1 MKELK
6 NISLLPY
13 NTFGIDAKAK
23 LFIEYYS
30 LDELRQVL
38 KEHKGEQILH
48 IGQGSNLLF
57 TSDFNGVIL
66 HSGMARAKFL
76 DDETVEAQNGL
87 RLDDMIAQLTDMGY
101 SGLEKL
107 SLIPGEV
114 GASAVQNV
122 GAYGC
127 EAKDVIVRVNTLNVE
142 TLEER
147 VFTNE
152 ECRFGYRDS
161 IFKHELKGKYIV
173 TSVVYKV
180 KPGDATKTREEI
192 IATRMAKLPTVGEV
206 GSAGSFFMNPFVPE
220 EKVNELLKLYPDMP
234 HYPVGAPS
242 VNQRSVC
249 DGESGGTS
257 CPVDLA
263 ERYQHHNLVAERE
276 KIPAAWLIEQ
286 CGWKGKTL
294 GGAQVWPKQ
303 PLVIV
308 NANNATPE
316 DIIALAA
323 RIRDC
328 VKDIFGIE
336 ISPEVIYI

>member
-1 MKELK
+1 MEHEQMV
-6 NISLLPY
+6 NIP
-13 NTFGIDAKAK
+13 NTFGMDVKAR
-23 LFIEYYS
+23 LFIEYHS
-30 LDELRQVL
+30 LDELREVL
-38 KEHKGEQILH
+38 KEHKGEPILH

-57 TSDFNGVIL
+57 TKDFDGVIL
-66 HSGMARAKFL
+66 HSGMARARFL

-87 RLDDMIAQLTDMGY
+87 KLDDMIAQLTDMGY

-122 GAYGC
+122 GAYGV
-127 EAKDVIVRVNTLNVE
+127 EAKDVIERVYTIDVE

-161 IFKHELKGKYIV
+161 AFKHELKGKYIV

-192 IATRMAKLPTVGEV
+192 IQTRLEKLPAVGEV

-220 EKVNELLKLYPDMP
+220 EKANELLAQYPDMP
-234 HYPVGAPS
+234 HFPVE
-242 VNQRSVC
+242 
-249 DGESGGTS
+249 GER
-257 CPVDLA
+257 V
-263 ERYQHHNLVAERE
+263 

-308 NANNATPE
+308 NANHATPD

-323 RIRDC
+323 AISKS
-328 VKDIFGIE
+328 VKDKFGIE
-336 ISPEVIYI
+336 LHPEVNYI

>member
-1 MKELK
+1 M
-6 NISLLPY
+6 ISNLNYPIP
-13 NTFGIDAKAK
+13 NTFGIDAKAR

-38 KEHKGEQILH
+38 KEHKGERMLH

-57 TSDFNGVIL
+57 TQDFDGVIL

-76 DDETVEAQNGL
+76 DNETVEAQNGL

-122 GAYGC
+122 GAYGV
-127 EAKDVIVRVNTLNVE
+127 EAKDVIERVYTIDVE
-142 TLEER
+142 SGEER
-147 VFTNE
+147 VFTNA
-152 ECRFGYRDS
+152 ECKFGYRDS
-161 IFKHELKGKYIV
+161 AFKHELRGKYIV

-192 IATRMAKLPTVGEV
+192 TETRNGKLPKVGEV

-220 EKVNELLKLYPDMP
+220 EQAKELLKQYPDMP
-234 HYPVGAPS
+234 HFQTPQGV
-242 VNQRSVC
+242 
-249 DGESGGTS
+249 
-257 CPVDLA
+257 
-263 ERYQHHNLVAERE
+263 

-308 NANNATPE
+308 NANHASAQ
-316 DIIALAA
+316 DIMELAA
-323 RIRDC
+323 QVSAS
-328 VKDIFGIE
+328 VKEKFNIDIH
-336 ISPEVIYI
+336 PEVNYI

>member
-1 MKELK
+1 MRVVS

-30 LDELRQVL
+30 LDELKQVL
-38 KEHKGEQILH
+38 KEHKGEKILH

-57 TSDFNGVIL
+57 TKDFDGVIL
-66 HSGMARAKFL
+66 HSGMARARFL

-87 RLDDMIAQLTDMGY
+87 RLDDLIAQLTDMQYCGM
-101 SGLEKL
+101 EKL

-122 GAYGC
+122 GAYGV
-127 EAKDVIVRVNTLNVE
+127 EAKDVIERVYTMDVE

-147 VFTNE
+147 VFSNA

-161 IFKHELKGKYIV
+161 AFKHELKGRYIV
-173 TSVVYKV
+173 TSVVYHVSK
-180 KPGDATKTREEI
+180 GDATKTREEI
-192 IATRMAKLPTVGEV
+192 IETRNGKLPKVGEV

-220 EKVNELLKLYPDMP
+220 EQANELLKRYPDMP
-234 HYPVGAPS
+234 HFPS
-242 VNQRSVC
+242 PQGV
-249 DGESGGTS
+249 
-257 CPVDLA
+257 
-263 ERYQHHNLVAERE
+263 

-303 PLVIV
+303 ALVIV
-308 NANNATPE
+308 NAQNATAK
-316 DIIALAA
+316 DIMDLAA
-323 RIRDC
+323 AIR
-328 VKDIFGIE
+328 KDVQDKFNITIN
-336 ISPEVIYI
+336 PEVNYI

>member
-1 MKELK
+1 MKKCENAK
-6 NISLLPY
+6 IP
-13 NTFGIDAKAK
+13 NTFGLDAKAR

-38 KEHKGEQILH
+38 KEHKGERILH

-57 TSDFNGVIL
+57 TKNFDGVIL
-66 HSGMARAKFL
+66 HSGMARARFL

-87 RLDDMIAQLTDMGY
+87 RLDDLIAQLTDMAY
-101 SGLEKL
+101 CGLEKL

-122 GAYGC
+122 GAYGV
-127 EAKDVIVRVNTLNVE
+127 EAKDVIERVYTMDVE

-152 ECRFGYRDS
+152 ECKFGYRDS

-173 TSVVYKV
+173 TSVVYHVSK
-180 KPGDATKTREEI
+180 GDATRTREEI
-192 IATRMAKLPTVGEV
+192 IQTRMAKLPTVGEV

-220 EKVNELLKLYPDMP
+220 EKAKELLELYPDMP
-234 HYPVGAPS
+234 HFPVQQESSLPSLQGGA
-242 VNQRSVC
+242 
-249 DGESGGTS
+249 GG
-257 CPVDLA
+257 
-263 ERYQHHNLVAERE
+263 RLV
-276 KIPAAWLIEQ
+276 KVPAAWLIEQ

-308 NANNATPE
+308 NANHATPE

-323 RIRDC
+323 QVSAS
-328 VKDIFGIE
+328 VKERFGID
-336 ISPEVIYI
+336 IHPEVNYI

>member
-1 MKELK
+1 MKTYN

-30 LDELRQVL
+30 LDELRQAL
-38 KEHKGEQILH
+38 KEYKGEPILH

-57 TSDFNGVIL
+57 TKDFEGVIL

-101 SGLEKL
+101 CGLEKL

-127 EAKDVIVRVNTLNVE
+127 EAKDVINRVYTIDVE

-147 VFTNE
+147 VFSNE

-161 IFKHELKGKYIV
+161 AFKHELKGKYIV

-180 KPGDATKTREEI
+180 KPGDATKTRQEI
-192 IATRMAKLPTVGEV
+192 IETRMAKLPAVGEV
-206 GSAGSFFMNPFVPE
+206 GSAGSFFMNPFIPE
-220 EKVNELLKLYPDMP
+220 EQANALLEQYPDMP
-234 HYPVGAPS
+234 YFEVPS
-242 VNQRSVC
+242 NNLKQPQT
-249 DGESGGTS
+249 TS
-257 CPVDLA
+257 N
-263 ERYQHHNLVAERE
+263 YI

-308 NANNATPE
+308 NAHNASAQ
-316 DIIALAA
+316 DIIDLAA
-323 RIRDC
+323 QISAS
-328 VKDIFGIE
+328 VKEKFGIE
-336 ISPEVIYI
+336 IRPEVNYI

>member
-1 MKELK
+1 MKTCK

-13 NTFGIDAKAK
+13 NTFGVDAKAK

-38 KEHKGEQILH
+38 KEHKGEKILH

-57 TSDFNGVIL
+57 TQDFDGVIL
-66 HSGMARAKFL
+66 HSGMARARFL

-87 RLDDMIAQLTDMGY
+87 QLDDMIAQLTDMGY

-122 GAYGC
+122 GAYGV
-127 EAKDVIVRVNTLNVE
+127 EAKDVIECVYTIDVE
-142 TLEER
+142 TFEER
-147 VFTNE
+147 VFTNA
-152 ECRFGYRDS
+152 ECKFGYRDS
-161 IFKHELKGKYIV
+161 AFKHELKGKYIV

-192 IATRMAKLPTVGEV
+192 IETRNGKLPKVGEV

-220 EKVNELLKLYPDMP
+220 EQANALLAQYPDMP
-234 HYPVGAPS
+234 HFLVDHTPSLEERVG
-242 VNQRSVC
+242 
-249 DGESGGTS
+249 
-257 CPVDLA
+257 
-263 ERYQHHNLVAERE
+263 ERLV

-308 NANNATPE
+308 NANHATAQ
-316 DIIALAA
+316 DIMDLAA
-323 RIRDC
+323 QVTAS
-328 VKDIFGIE
+328 VKEKFN
-336 ISPEVIYI
+336 ISIHPEVNYI

>member
-1 MKELK
+1 MVHEQMV
-6 NISLLPY
+6 NIP
-13 NTFGIDAKAK
+13 NTFGIDAKAR
-23 LFIEYYS
+23 LFIEYHS
-30 LDELRQVL
+30 LDELREVL
-38 KEHKGEQILH
+38 KEHKGEPILH

-57 TSDFNGVIL
+57 TKDFDGVIL
-66 HSGMARAKFL
+66 HSGMARARFL

-87 RLDDMIAQLTDMGY
+87 KLDDMIAQLTDMGY

-122 GAYGC
+122 GAYGV
-127 EAKDVIVRVNTLNVE
+127 EAKDVIERVYTLDVE

-147 VFTNE
+147 VFSNE

-192 IATRMAKLPTVGEV
+192 IRTRMAKLPAVGEV

-220 EKVNELLKLYPDMP
+220 EKANELLAQYPDMP
-234 HYPVGAPS
+234 HFPVE
-242 VNQRSVC
+242 
-249 DGESGGTS
+249 GER
-257 CPVDLA
+257 V
-263 ERYQHHNLVAERE
+263 

-308 NANNATPE
+308 NANHATPD

-323 RIRDC
+323 AISKS
-328 VKDIFGIE
+328 VKDKFGIE
-336 ISPEVIYI
+336 LHPEVNYI

>member
-30 LDELRQVL
+30 LAELRQVL

-66 HSGMARAKFL
+66 HSGMARARFI

-122 GAYGC
+122 GAYGV
-127 EAKDVIVRVNTLNVE
+127 EAKDVIERVYTINVE

-220 EKVNELLKLYPDMP
+220 DKVNELLKLYPDMP
-234 HYPVGAPS
+234 HYP
-242 VNQRSVC
+242 
-249 DGESGGTS
+249 
-257 CPVDLA
+257 
-263 ERYQHHNLVAERE
+263 VAERE

-308 NANNATPE
+308 NANNASAK
-316 DIIALAA
+316 DIMELAA
-323 RIRDC
+323 AVSAS
-328 VKDIFGIE
+328 VKEKFGID
-336 ISPEVIYI
+336 IHPEVNYI

>member
-1 MKELK
+1 MQVVSDYR
-6 NISLLPY
+6 IP
-13 NTFGIDAKAK
+13 NTFGLEAKAK
-23 LFIEYYS
+23 TFIEYYS

-38 KEHKGEQILH
+38 KEHKGERILH

-57 TSDFNGVIL
+57 TQDFDGIIL
-66 HSGMARAKFL
+66 HSGMARARFI

-87 RLDDMIAQLTDMGY
+87 CLDDLIAQLTDMQYCGM
-101 SGLEKL
+101 EKL

-122 GAYGC
+122 GAYGV
-127 EAKDVIVRVNTLNVE
+127 EAKDVIDRVYTIDVE

-147 VFTNE
+147 VFTNA
-152 ECRFGYRDS
+152 ECKFGYRDS
-161 IFKHELKGKYIV
+161 AFKHELKGKYIV

-220 EKVNELLKLYPDMP
+220 EQANALLKQYPDMP
-234 HYPVGAPS
+234 HFPS
-242 VNQRSVC
+242 PQGV
-249 DGESGGTS
+249 
-257 CPVDLA
+257 
-263 ERYQHHNLVAERE
+263 

-286 CGWKGKTL
+286 CGWKGKIL

-308 NANNATPE
+308 NADNATAQ
-316 DIIALAA
+316 DIMDLAA
-323 RIRDC
+323 QISKS
-328 VKDIFGIE
+328 VKEKFNITIN
-336 ISPEVIYI
+336 PEVNYI

>member
-1 MKELK
+1 MRVVSD
-6 NISLLPY
+6 ISLLPY

-38 KEHKGEQILH
+38 KEHKGKRILH

-57 TSDFNGVIL
+57 TKDFDGVIL
-66 HSGMARAKFL
+66 HSGMARARFL

-87 RLDDMIAQLTDMGY
+87 RLDDLIAQLTDMQYCGM
-101 SGLEKL
+101 EKL

-127 EAKDVIVRVNTLNVE
+127 EAKDVIVRVNVLDTE
-142 TLEER
+142 TLDQR
-147 VFTNE
+147 MMTNE

-161 IFKHELKGKYIV
+161 IFKHELKGKCIV
-173 TSVVYKV
+173 TSVVYHVSK
-180 KPGDATKTREEI
+180 GDATKTREEI
-192 IATRMAKLPTVGEV
+192 IETRNGKLPKVGEV

-220 EKVNELLKLYPDMP
+220 QQANELLQLYPDMP
-234 HYPVGAPS
+234 HFPS
-242 VNQRSVC
+242 PQGV
-249 DGESGGTS
+249 
-257 CPVDLA
+257 
-263 ERYQHHNLVAERE
+263 

-286 CGWKGKTL
+286 CGWKGKTH

-303 PLVIV
+303 PLVLV
-308 NANNATPE
+308 NANHASATE
-316 DIIALAA
+316 IMELAKQISDSVYDRFNI
-323 RIRDC
+323 RIN
-328 VKDIFGIE
+328 
-336 ISPEVIYI
+336 PEVNYI

>member
-13 NTFGIDAKAK
+13 NTFGMNAKAK

-57 TSDFNGVIL
+57 TRDFNGVIL

-220 EKVNELLKLYPDMP
+220 DKANELLKLYPDMP
-234 HYPVGAPS
+234 HYP
-242 VNQRSVC
+242 
-249 DGESGGTS
+249 
-257 CPVDLA
+257 
-263 ERYQHHNLVAERE
+263 VAERE

-308 NANNATPE
+308 NANNASAK
-316 DIIALAA
+316 DIMELAA
-323 RIRDC
+323 AVSAS
-328 VKDIFGIE
+328 VKEKFGID
-336 ISPEVIYI
+336 IRPEVNYI

>member
-1 MKELK
+1 MFHYLPVETGECQAMRVVSD
-6 NISLLPY
+6 ISLLPY
-13 NTFGIDAKAK
+13 NTFGIDAKAR
-23 LFIEYYS
+23 LYIEYYS
-30 LDELRQVL
+30 LDELREVL
-38 KEHKGEQILH
+38 KTHKGERILH

-57 TSDFNGVIL
+57 TKDFDGIIL

-76 DDETVEAQNGL
+76 DDNTVEAQNGL

-122 GAYGC
+122 GAYGV
-127 EAKDVIVRVNTLNVE
+127 EAKDVIERVYTLDVE
-142 TLEER
+142 TLKER
-147 VFTNE
+147 VFTNA
-152 ECRFGYRDS
+152 ECKFGYRDS
-161 IFKHELKGKYIV
+161 AFKHELKGKYIV

-192 IATRMAKLPTVGEV
+192 IETRNGKLPKVGEI

-220 EKVNELLKLYPDMP
+220 EQANALLKQYPDMP
-234 HYPVGAPS
+234 HFQTPQGV
-242 VNQRSVC
+242 
-249 DGESGGTS
+249 
-257 CPVDLA
+257 
-263 ERYQHHNLVAERE
+263 

-286 CGWKGKTL
+286 CGWKGKTH

-308 NANNATPE
+308 NANHATAQ
-316 DIIALAA
+316 DIIDLAA
-323 RIRDC
+323 QVSAS
-328 VKDIFGIE
+328 VKEKFN
-336 ISPEVIYI
+336 ISINPEVNYI

>member
-122 GAYGC
+122 GAYGV
-127 EAKDVIVRVNTLNVE
+127 EAKDVIERVYTINVE

-180 KPGDATKTREEI
+180 KPGEASKTREEI
-192 IATRMAKLPTVGEV
+192 IQTRMAKLPTVGEV

-220 EKVNELLKLYPDMP
+220 EKANELLKLYPDMP
-234 HYPVGAPS
+234 HFETPSLEGRVG
-242 VNQRSVC
+242 
-249 DGESGGTS
+249 
-257 CPVDLA
+257 
-263 ERYQHHNLVAERE
+263 ERFF

-323 RIRDC
+323 QVSAS
-328 VKDIFGIE
+328 VKEKFGID
-336 ISPEVIYI
+336 IHPEVNYI

>member
-1 MKELK
+1 MRVVSD
-6 NISLLPY
+6 ISLLPY
-13 NTFGIDAKAK
+13 NTFGVDAKAK

-38 KEHKGEQILH
+38 KDHKGERILH

-57 TSDFNGVIL
+57 TKDFDGIIL

-101 SGLEKL
+101 CGLEKL

-127 EAKDVIVRVNTLNVE
+127 EAKDVIIRVHTLDVE

-147 VFTNE
+147 VFTNA

-161 IFKHELKGKYIV
+161 AFKHELKGRYIV
-173 TSVVYKV
+173 TSVVYRV
-180 KPGDATKTREEI
+180 KPGDAAKTREEI
-192 IATRMAKLPTVGEV
+192 IATRQAKLPTVGEV

-220 EKVNELLKLYPDMP
+220 EQAAELLKRYPDMP
-234 HYPVGAPS
+234 NFPS
-242 VNQRSVC
+242 LQ
-249 DGESGGTS
+249 GG
-257 CPVDLA
+257 D
-263 ERYQHHNLVAERE
+263 RGRLV

-308 NANNATPE
+308 NANHATAQ
-316 DIIALAA
+316 DIIDLAA
-323 RIRDC
+323 AVSAS
-328 VKDIFGIE
+328 VKEKFNIDIH
-336 ISPEVIYI
+336 PEVNYI

>member
-1 MKELK
+1 MRVVSD
-6 NISLLPY
+6 ISLLPY

-38 KEHKGEQILH
+38 KEHKGERMLH

-57 TSDFNGVIL
+57 TKDFDGVIL

-122 GAYGC
+122 GAYGV
-127 EAKDVIVRVNTLNVE
+127 EAKDVIERVYTLDVE
-142 TLEER
+142 SGEER
-147 VFTNE
+147 VFSNA
-152 ECRFGYRDS
+152 ECKFGYRDS
-161 IFKHELKGKYIV
+161 AFKHELKGKYIV

-192 IATRMAKLPTVGEV
+192 IETRNGKLPKVGEV
-206 GSAGSFFMNPFVPE
+206 GSAGSFFMNPFVSE
-220 EKVNELLKLYPDMP
+220 EQANELLKKYPDMP
-234 HYPVGAPS
+234 HFDTPQGV
-242 VNQRSVC
+242 
-249 DGESGGTS
+249 
-257 CPVDLA
+257 
-263 ERYQHHNLVAERE
+263 

-308 NANNATPE
+308 NANHATAQ
-316 DIIALAA
+316 DIMELAA
-323 RIRDC
+323 QVSAS
-328 VKDIFGIE
+328 VKEKFN
-336 ISPEVIYI
+336 ISINPEVNYI

>member
-1 MKELK
+1 MRAVS

-23 LFIEYYS
+23 TFIEYYS

-38 KEHKGEQILH
+38 SEHKGEKILH

-57 TSDFNGVIL
+57 TRDFDGVIL
-66 HSGMARAKFL
+66 HSGMARARFL

-101 SGLEKL
+101 CGLEKL

-122 GAYGC
+122 GAYGV
-127 EAKDVIVRVNTLNVE
+127 EAKDVIERVYTIDVE

-147 VFTNE
+147 VFTNS

-161 IFKHELKGKYIV
+161 AFKHELKGKYIV

-180 KPGDATKTREEI
+180 KPGEATKTREEI

-220 EKVNELLKLYPDMP
+220 QQANTLLAQYPDMP
-234 HYPVGAPS
+234 HFATPQGV
-242 VNQRSVC
+242 
-249 DGESGGTS
+249 
-257 CPVDLA
+257 
-263 ERYQHHNLVAERE
+263 

-308 NANNATPE
+308 NANNASAQ
-316 DIIALAA
+316 DIIDLAA
-323 RIRDC
+323 Q
-328 VKDIFGIE
+328 VAASVQEKFGIE
-336 ISPEVIYI
+336 IHPEVNYI

>member
-1 MKELK
+1 MLA
-6 NISLLPY
+6 Y
-13 NTFGIDAKAK
+13 NTFGIDAKAR

-38 KEHKGEQILH
+38 KEHKSEQILH

-57 TSDFNGVIL
+57 TKDFDGVIL

-87 RLDDMIAQLTDMGY
+87 RLDDLIAQLTDMQYCGM
-101 SGLEKL
+101 EKL

-122 GAYGC
+122 GAYGV
-127 EAKDVIVRVNTLNVE
+127 EAKDVILRVHTIDVE

-147 VFTNE
+147 VFSNE

-161 IFKHELKGKYIV
+161 AFKHELKGKYIV

-192 IATRMAKLPTVGEV
+192 IETRNGKLPKVGET

-220 EKVNELLKLYPDMP
+220 EQANALLKHYPDMP
-234 HYPVGAPS
+234 HFASPQGV
-242 VNQRSVC
+242 
-249 DGESGGTS
+249 
-257 CPVDLA
+257 
-263 ERYQHHNLVAERE
+263 

-308 NANNATPE
+308 NANHATAQ
-316 DIIALAA
+316 DIIDLAA
-323 RIRDC
+323 AVSAS
-328 VKDIFGIE
+328 VKEKFNITIN
-336 ISPEVIYI
+336 PEVNYI

>member
-1 MKELK
+1 MRAVSD
-6 NISLLPY
+6 ISLLPY

-23 LFIEYYS
+23 TFIEYYS

-38 KEHKGEQILH
+38 SEHKGEKILH

-57 TSDFNGVIL
+57 TRDFDGVIL
-66 HSGMARAKFL
+66 HSGMARARFL

-101 SGLEKL
+101 CGLEKL

-122 GAYGC
+122 GAYGV
-127 EAKDVIVRVNTLNVE
+127 EAKDVIERVYTIDVE

-147 VFTNE
+147 VFTNS

-161 IFKHELKGKYIV
+161 AFKHELKGKYIV

-180 KPGDATKTREEI
+180 KPGEATKTREEI

-220 EKVNELLKLYPDMP
+220 QQANALLAQYPDMP
-234 HYPVGAPS
+234 HFATPQGV
-242 VNQRSVC
+242 
-249 DGESGGTS
+249 
-257 CPVDLA
+257 
-263 ERYQHHNLVAERE
+263 

-308 NANNATPE
+308 NANNASAQ
-316 DIIALAA
+316 DIIDLAA
-323 RIRDC
+323 Q
-328 VKDIFGIE
+328 VAASVQEKFGIE
-336 ISPEVIYI
+336 IHPEVNYI

>member
-6 NISLLPY
+6 DISLLSY
-13 NTFGIDAKAK
+13 NTFGIDAKAR

-38 KEHKGEQILH
+38 KEHKGERILH

-57 TSDFNGVIL
+57 TKDYDGLIL
-66 HSGMARAKFL
+66 HSGMVRAKFL

-87 RLDDMIAQLTDMGY
+87 RLDDLIAQLTDMQYCGM
-101 SGLEKL
+101 EKL

-127 EAKDVIVRVNTLNVE
+127 EAKDVIDRVYTLDVE

-147 VFTNE
+147 IFTNE
-152 ECRFGYRDS
+152 QCRFGYRDS
-161 IFKHELKGKYIV
+161 AFKHELKGKYIV

-180 KPGDATKTREEI
+180 KKGDATKTREEI
-192 IATRMAKLPTVGEV
+192 IETRNGKLPKVGEV

-220 EKVNELLKLYPDMP
+220 EQANVLLKQYPDMP
-234 HYPVGAPS
+234 HF
-242 VNQRSVC
+242 
-249 DGESGGTS
+249 ETS
-257 CPVDLA
+257 QGV
-263 ERYQHHNLVAERE
+263 

-308 NANNATPE
+308 NANHATAQ
-316 DIIALAA
+316 DIMDLAA
-323 RIRDC
+323 AVSAS
-328 VKDIFGIE
+328 VKEKFNITIN
-336 ISPEVIYI
+336 PEVNYI

>member
-1 MKELK
+1 MKKCENAK
-6 NISLLPY
+6 IP
-13 NTFGIDAKAK
+13 NTFGIDVKAK
-23 LFIEYYS
+23 IFIEYYS
-30 LDELRQVL
+30 LDELRQAL
-38 KEHKGEQILH
+38 KEHKGERILH

-87 RLDDMIAQLTDMGY
+87 RLDDLIAQLTDMQYCGM
-101 SGLEKL
+101 EKL

-122 GAYGC
+122 GAYGV
-127 EAKDVIVRVNTLNVE
+127 EAKDVILRVHTLE
-142 TLEER
+142 IDTLEER
-147 VFTNE
+147 VFSNE

-161 IFKHELKGKYIV
+161 AFKHELKGRYIV
-173 TSVVYKV
+173 TSVVYHVSK
-180 KPGDATKTREEI
+180 GDATKTRQEI
-192 IATRMAKLPTVGEV
+192 IETRMAKLPTVGEV

-220 EKVNELLKLYPDMP
+220 EQANALLAQYPDMP
-234 HYPVGAPS
+234 HFPV
-242 VNQRSVC
+242 QQ
-249 DGESGGTS
+249 EGGGGR
-257 CPVDLA
+257 LI
-263 ERYQHHNLVAERE
+263 

-308 NANNATPE
+308 NANHASPQ
-316 DIIALAA
+316 DIMALAA
-323 RIRDC
+323 AVSTS
-328 VKDIFGIE
+328 VKEKFNITIN
-336 ISPEVIYI
+336 PEVNYI

>member
-1 MKELK
+1 MKIEK
-6 NISLLPY
+6 DISLLAY

-23 LFIEYYS
+23 IFAEYYS
-30 LDELRQVL
+30 LDELRELLRQYR
-38 KEHKGEQILH
+38 GEKILH

-57 TSDFNGVIL
+57 TRDFDGVIL
-66 HSGMARAKFL
+66 HSGMARARFL

-101 SGLEKL
+101 CGLEKL

-122 GAYGC
+122 GAYGV
-127 EAKDVIVRVNTLNVE
+127 EAKDVIERVYTIDVE

-147 VFTNE
+147 VFTNS

-161 IFKHELKGKYIV
+161 AFKHELKGKYIV

-180 KPGDATKTREEI
+180 KPGEATKTREEI

-220 EKVNELLKLYPDMP
+220 QQANALLAQYPDMP
-234 HYPVGAPS
+234 HFATPQGV
-242 VNQRSVC
+242 
-249 DGESGGTS
+249 
-257 CPVDLA
+257 
-263 ERYQHHNLVAERE
+263 

-308 NANNATPE
+308 NADHATAQ
-316 DIIALAA
+316 DIIDLAA
-323 RIRDC
+323 Q
-328 VKDIFGIE
+328 VAASVQEKFGIE
-336 ISPEVIYI
+336 IHPEVNYI

>member
-1 MKELK
+1 MKELTD
-6 NISLLPY
+6 ISLLPY

-38 KEHKGEQILH
+38 RDHKGERILH

-57 TSDFNGVIL
+57 TRDFDGVIL
-66 HSGMARAKFL
+66 HSGMARARFL

-87 RLDDMIAQLTDMGY
+87 RLDDLIAQLTDMNYCGM
-101 SGLEKL
+101 EKL

-127 EAKDVIVRVNTLNVE
+127 EAKDVILRVNTIEVE

-161 IFKHELKGKYIV
+161 AFKHELKDKYIV

-180 KPGDATKTREEI
+180 KPGNAVQTREEI
-192 IATRMAKLPTVGEV
+192 IETRNGKLPKVGEI

-220 EKVNELLKLYPDMP
+220 EQANALLAQYPDMP
-234 HYPVGAPS
+234 HFDTPQGV
-242 VNQRSVC
+242 
-249 DGESGGTS
+249 
-257 CPVDLA
+257 
-263 ERYQHHNLVAERE
+263 

-286 CGWKGKTL
+286 CGWKGKTH

-308 NANNATPE
+308 NANKATAQ
-316 DIIALAA
+316 DIMDLAA
-323 RIRDC
+323 RVAAS
-328 VKDIFGIE
+328 VKEKFGIT
-336 ISPEVIYI
+336 ISPEVNYI

>member
-1 MKELK
+1 MRAVS

-23 LFIEYYS
+23 TFIEYYS

-38 KEHKGEQILH
+38 REHKGEKILH

-57 TSDFNGVIL
+57 TRDFDGVIL
-66 HSGMARAKFL
+66 HSGMARARFL

-101 SGLEKL
+101 CGLEKL

-122 GAYGC
+122 GAYGV
-127 EAKDVIVRVNTLNVE
+127 EAKDVIERVYTIDVE

-147 VFTNE
+147 VFTNS

-161 IFKHELKGKYIV
+161 AFKHELKGKYIV

-180 KPGDATKTREEI
+180 KPGEATKTREEI

-220 EKVNELLKLYPDMP
+220 QQANTLLAQYPDMP
-234 HYPVGAPS
+234 HFATPQGV
-242 VNQRSVC
+242 
-249 DGESGGTS
+249 
-257 CPVDLA
+257 
-263 ERYQHHNLVAERE
+263 

-308 NANNATPE
+308 NANNASAQ
-316 DIIALAA
+316 DIIDLAA
-323 RIRDC
+323 Q
-328 VKDIFGIE
+328 VAASVQEKFGIE
-336 ISPEVIYI
+336 IHPEVNYI

>member
-1 MKELK
+1 MLHMTIKE

-13 NTFGIDAKAK
+13 NTFGIDAKAR

-38 KEHKGEQILH
+38 REHKGEQILH

-57 TSDFNGVIL
+57 TKDFDGIIL

-87 RLDDMIAQLTDMGY
+87 RLDDLIAQLTDMQYCGM
-101 SGLEKL
+101 EKL

-127 EAKDVIVRVNTLNVE
+127 EAKDVISRVHTLDVE
-142 TLEER
+142 TCEDR

-161 IFKHELKGKYIV
+161 AFKHELKGRYIV

-220 EKVNELLKLYPDMP
+220 EQANALLAQYPDMP
-234 HYPVGAPS
+234 HFEVKPS
-242 VNQRSVC
+242 
-249 DGESGGTS
+249 
-257 CPVDLA
+257 
-263 ERYQHHNLVAERE
+263 NLQIFKSSNLI

-308 NANNATPE
+308 NAGHATAQ
-316 DIIALAA
+316 DIIDLAA
-323 RIRDC
+323 QVSAS
-328 VKDIFGIE
+328 VKEKFGIE
-336 ISPEVIYI
+336 IRPEVNYI

>member
-1 MKELK
+1 MRVVSD
-6 NISLLPY
+6 ISLLPY

-30 LDELRQVL
+30 LDELRQAL
-38 KEHKGEQILH
+38 KEHKGELILH

-57 TSDFNGVIL
+57 TKDFEGVIL

-101 SGLEKL
+101 CGLEKL

-127 EAKDVIVRVNTLNVE
+127 EAKDVIERVYTIDVE

-147 VFTNE
+147 VFSNE

-161 IFKHELKGKYIV
+161 AFKHELKGKYIV

-180 KPGDATKTREEI
+180 KPGDATKTRQEI
-192 IATRMAKLPTVGEV
+192 IETRMAKLPTVGEV
-206 GSAGSFFMNPFVPE
+206 GSAGSFFMNPFIPE
-220 EKVNELLKLYPDMP
+220 EQANALLAQYPDMP
-234 HYPVGAPS
+234 HFDTPQGV
-242 VNQRSVC
+242 
-249 DGESGGTS
+249 
-257 CPVDLA
+257 
-263 ERYQHHNLVAERE
+263 

-286 CGWKGKTL
+286 CGWKGKSH

-308 NANNATPE
+308 NADNATAQ
-316 DIIALAA
+316 DIIELAA
-323 RIRDC
+323 QVSAS
-328 VKDIFGIE
+328 VKEKFN
-336 ISPEVIYI
+336 ISIHPEVNYI

>member
-1 MKELK
+1 MKKCENAK
-6 NISLLPY
+6 IP

-30 LDELRQVL
+30 LDELREVL
-38 KEHKGEQILH
+38 REHKGERILH

-57 TSDFNGVIL
+57 TKDFDGVIL
-66 HSGMARAKFL
+66 HSGMARARFL

-122 GAYGC
+122 GAYGV
-127 EAKDVIVRVNTLNVE
+127 EAKDVILRVNTLDVE
-142 TLEER
+142 SLEER
-147 VFTNE
+147 VFSNE

-161 IFKHELKGKYIV
+161 AFKHELKGRYIV

-192 IATRMAKLPTVGEV
+192 IQTRMAKLPTVGEV
-206 GSAGSFFMNPFVPE
+206 GSAGSFFMNPFVSE
-220 EKVNELLKLYPDMP
+220 EKANELLAQYPDMP
-234 HYPVGAPS
+234 NFPS
-242 VNQRSVC
+242 PQGV
-249 DGESGGTS
+249 
-257 CPVDLA
+257 
-263 ERYQHHNLVAERE
+263 

-294 GGAQVWPKQ
+294 GGAQVWSKQ

-308 NANNATPE
+308 NANHATPD

-323 RIRDC
+323 QVSAS
-328 VKDIFGIE
+328 VKEKFGID
-336 ISPEVIYI
+336 IHPEVNYI

>member
-1 MKELK
+1 MKTYN
-6 NISLLPY
+6 NISLLHY

-38 KEHKGEQILH
+38 TEHKNERILH

-57 TSDFNGVIL
+57 TKDFDGVIL

-101 SGLEKL
+101 CGLEKL

-127 EAKDVIVRVNTLNVE
+127 EAKDVIERVYTLDVE

-147 VFTNE
+147 VFTNA
-152 ECRFGYRDS
+152 ECQFGYRDS
-161 IFKHELKGKYIV
+161 AFKHELKGKYIV

-180 KPGDATKTREEI
+180 KPGDAVKTREEI
-192 IATRMAKLPTVGEV
+192 IETRNGKLPRVGEV
-206 GSAGSFFMNPFVPE
+206 GSAGSFFMNPFVPAE
-220 EKVNELLKLYPDMP
+220 QANALLAQYPDMP
-234 HYPVGAPS
+234 HFEVKPS
-242 VNQRSVC
+242 NNLKQSQT
-249 DGESGGTS
+249 TS
-257 CPVDLA
+257 N
-263 ERYQHHNLVAERE
+263 YI

-308 NANNATPE
+308 NANNASAQ
-316 DIIALAA
+316 DIIDLAA
-323 RIRDC
+323 QVAASVQD
-328 VKDIFGIE
+328 KFGIT
-336 ISPEVIYI
+336 IRPEVNYI